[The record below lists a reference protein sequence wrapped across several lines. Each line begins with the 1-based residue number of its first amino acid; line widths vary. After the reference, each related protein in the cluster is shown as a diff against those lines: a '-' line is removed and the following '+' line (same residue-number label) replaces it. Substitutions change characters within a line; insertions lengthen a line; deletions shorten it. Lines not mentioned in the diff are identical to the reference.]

1 MIRYMLDT
9 NIVIYTL
16 NNRPRH
22 VRDRFIAHDG
32 QMCVSSVTMMEL
44 YFGAEKSNNPGR
56 NIAEIEQF
64 AARLDVF
71 DYDTEAAA
79 HTGQIRNELRLSGK
93 NIGPYD
99 QMIAGHARSAGLIVI
114 TNNVS
119 EFSRVSGL
127 RVENWA

>member
-22 VRDRFIAHDG
+22 VRGRFIAHDG
-32 QMCVSSVTMMEL
+32 QMCVPYVTMMEL
-44 YFGAEKSNNPGR
+44 YFGAEKYNNPDR

-64 AARLDVF
+64 TARLDVF

-79 HTGQIRNELRLSGK
+79 HTGQLRNELRLSGK

-99 QMIAGHARSAGLIVI
+99 QMIAGHA
-114 TNNVS
+114 
-119 EFSRVSGL
+119 
-127 RVENWA
+127 